1 MTMGGRDDGWCKS
14 VAEKGGNNCTVTISF
29 GRLVVHLGF
38 VIAVS
43 LSVTI
48 MLERYASLPHWMV
61 ANNPHGRSLAGI
73 IGLAASLLV
82 RRGFDKLL
90 PLVEQTK
97 S

>member
-1 MTMGGRDDGWCKS
+1 MTEKS
-14 VAEKGGNNCTVTISF
+14 VNDGTVTISF
-29 GRLVVHLGF
+29 WRLVVHLG
-38 VIAVS
+38 VAIAVG

-48 MLERYASLPHWMV
+48 MLERYANLPRWMV
-61 ANNPHGRSLAGI
+61 ANNSHGRSLAGI